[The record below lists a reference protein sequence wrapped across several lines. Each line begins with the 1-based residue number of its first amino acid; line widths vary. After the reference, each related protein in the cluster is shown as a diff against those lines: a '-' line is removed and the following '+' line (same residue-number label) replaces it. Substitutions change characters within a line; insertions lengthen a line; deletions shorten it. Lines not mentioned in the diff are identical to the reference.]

1 VALRES
7 QERLKAVVA
16 ELQHRTRNLI
26 GIVGTIAKRTLK
38 TSKTFDDFEASF
50 QDRLEVLGRTQGLLF
65 RAEAGGQVETA
76 GESGKPRLHL
86 DWKESGVEM
95 PALGGQPAGHRARKR
110 VDRTGVALSI

>member
-38 TSKTFDDFEASF
+38 TSKTFDHFEASF
-50 QDRLEVLGRTQGLLF
+50 QDRLEVLGRTQGLL
-65 RAEAGGQVETA
+65 
-76 GESGKPRLHL
+76 
-86 DWKESGVEM
+86 SGVHNRHGCTN
-95 PALGGQPAGHRARKR
+95 PAWCDLPHI
-110 VDRTGVALSI
+110 GVWLNLRW